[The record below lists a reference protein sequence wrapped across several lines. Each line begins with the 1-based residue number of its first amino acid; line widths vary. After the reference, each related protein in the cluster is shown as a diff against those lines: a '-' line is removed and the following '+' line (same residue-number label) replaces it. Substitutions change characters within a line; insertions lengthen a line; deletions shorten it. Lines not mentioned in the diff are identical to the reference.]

1 MLADGMS
8 HSAEMDQSA
17 IETVSTINI
26 TVSSEISTVDITSEM
41 KAFFDSSWEADTFVS
56 KIDWFVKLT
65 KDGFCG
71 LFLAQFKLFAK
82 RTGLLDTKKGEFLR
96 NFKLNMRKI
105 LMTTIASSNTWTF
118 KSKSSHEKIIVD
130 IFFISHAIVD
140 RKIDAYVFDLF
151 KFEGSKSCEA
161 CNDMKEQLDEQ
172 LSILKALKFSHEKLA
187 GMVNKLNNSNFFKSF
202 NYHNEE
208 QQGESASSGAVGPKR
223 KRTDDTASTN
233 SGNESRLET
242 LTGTLRQPVTNFGD
256 CPQSLSGATSRAS
269 SNEVSTASPS
279 LASKKTPSSS
289 TRNSYAHQSGLNLQ
303 SRPAQQRVP
312 SSSARPPAPSEQS
325 TKRDHIDTRKNK
337 NRKPN
342 IYIVGKA
349 TDGNGNIKTVARKFH
364 YIIGRIAI
372 NTDPSL
378 IKTFLA
384 DKIKSEIVIESIPLK
399 HDYFKLL
406 KLSVDETYDHVMRD
420 PMTWPVGIAVKR
432 FFFRPRSNSDERSPV
447 SFSLTK
453 PHPENTML
461 SESIDQVKITNT
473 GERPEIIAPMN

>member
-26 TVSSEISTVDITSEM
+26 TVSSEISTVDITREM

-96 NFKLNMRKI
+96 NFKLNMGKI

-130 IFFISHAIVD
+130 IVFISHAIVD

-202 NYHNEE
+202 NYHNENNKE
-208 QQGESASSGAVGPKR
+208 NQHRAVLWARREREPTTPRLPIAVMRVDSRHSQGLFVSQLQILA
-223 KRTDDTASTN
+223 TA
-233 SGNESRLET
+233 L
-242 LTGTLRQPVTNFGD
+242 
-256 CPQSLSGATSRAS
+256 SLSRAPHRARHRMKYQLHHR
-269 SNEVSTASPS
+269 VW
-279 LASKKTPSSS
+279 LQKKL
-289 TRNSYAHQSGLNLQ
+289 H
-303 SRPAQQRVP
+303 
-312 SSSARPPAPSEQS
+312 RPPLE
-325 TKRDHIDTRKNK
+325 I
-337 NRKPN
+337 
-342 IYIVGKA
+342 A
-349 TDGNGNIKTVARKFH
+349 T
-364 YIIGRIAI
+364 
-372 NTDPSL
+372 L
-378 IKTFLA
+378 IK
-384 DKIKSEIVIESIPLK
+384 V
-399 HDYFKLL
+399 
-406 KLSVDETYDHVMRD
+406 V
-420 PMTWPVGIAVKR
+420 
-432 FFFRPRSNSDERSPV
+432 
-447 SFSLTK
+447 
-453 PHPENTML
+453 
-461 SESIDQVKITNT
+461 
-473 GERPEIIAPMN
+473 